1 MGKRKVIGKGLPWK
15 GIVQMSFRGRQR
27 ILKGAKGRD
36 ESMKK
41 NKETKKIAYILSST

>member
-1 MGKRKVIGKGLPWK
+1 MGKRLPWK
-15 GIVQMSFRGRQR
+15 GIVHMNFKGRQR
-27 ILKGAKGRD
+27 ILRGAKGRD